1 MFFGNAELISD
12 RVLQTLT
19 GETRH
24 LVLVMTA
31 INLIDTTGLYAL
43 AELNQSLAA
52 RGIKLHL
59 AEVKGPLMDKL
70 KHSDLLLKP
79 SAARCLSALSA
90 PSTSS
95 ARSWPQRLCRLS

>member
-1 MFFGNAELISD
+1 M
-12 RVLQTLT
+12 LQTLT

-31 INLIDTTGLYAL
+31 INLIDTTGLCAL

-70 KHSDLLLKP
+70 KHSDLLP
-79 SAARCLSALSA
+79 ALSGQVFI
-90 PSTSS
+90 S
-95 ARSWPQRLCRLS
+95 AVSAFDQLSQELARRLCRLS